1 MLQHES
7 SLWPLAGWPGT
18 PWTAIAQWPLV
29 FGTSCGCQAGY
40 ISDWPS
46 CCCCCRHSLTLLLCR
61 LTPAAAELVLLLTRI
76 ASFRPIKPSPEWW
89 EVYWDSMGVEIE
101 ATITARGLYRI
112 ASRRKLPHGNI
123 TRAAA
128 PLKAAYKRHMRRLQ
142 AMSQLQHQGPQ
153 QSSGRNSNRGVSRS
167 RSSSRQWQPHP
178 LSWLAMSESLQV
190 VTNLQGVVQQEP
202 CGAGVTSIRAAVLLW
217 ASARL
222 KRMPPKVLLW
232 QLVLLVLVDV
242 HSLPSTYLS
251 MTLWSVAHLLHR
263 FGQDQVQCFRVVQ
276 PLTQVALWR
285 LLVGCCGGSRQERRW
300 LAAALRYLGTENP
313 QLLSLRML
321 KRRTREAAGCSFR
334 LMEVYVDV

>member
-1 MLQHES
+1 
-7 SLWPLAGWPGT
+7 
-18 PWTAIAQWPLV
+18 
-29 FGTSCGCQAGY
+29 
-40 ISDWPS
+40 
-46 CCCCCRHSLTLLLCR
+46 
-61 LTPAAAELVLLLTRI
+61 VLLLSRI

-101 ATITARGLYRI
+101 ATITARGLYRV

-128 PLKAAYKRHMRRLQ
+128 PLKAAVKRRRRHLQ
-142 AMSQLQHQGPQ
+142 VMAQLQHQGPQ
-153 QSSGRNSNRGVSRS
+153 QSSGRN
-167 RSSSRQWQPHP
+167 RSSSSSSRSRQWQPHP
-178 LSWLAMSESLQV
+178 LSWLAMSESLQI

-202 CGAGVTSIRAAVLLW
+202 CGGVGVTSVRAAVLLW

-232 QLVLLVLVDV
+232 QLLLLVLVDV

-251 MTLWSVAHLLHR
+251 MALWSVAHLLHR

-276 PLTQVALWR
+276 PLAHVALWR
-285 LLVGCCGGSRQERRW
+285 LLVGCSGGSSQERRF
-300 LAAALRYLGTENP
+300 LAGALHYLGTENP

-321 KRRTREAAGCSFR
+321 KRQTREAAGCSFR
-334 LMEVYVDV
+334 LMEVFVDV